1 MYNICINIFL
11 IVFGLKKN
19 KLIFIIILIL
29 FGFFNDEICFF
40 YIYCICEF
48 YREKKLDKEI

>member
-19 KLIFIIILIL
+19 KLIFIIILIS